1 MGDGGGRQGCHAPC
15 HSNQLFSFGWRP
27 ASAFVNF
34 VTIIPS
40 PMSLR
45 TSESDFGEV
54 FARELKETMENEV
67 KDGPKGKGP
76 LSGAFSG
83 PEAG

>member
-1 MGDGGGRQGCHAPC
+1 
-15 HSNQLFSFGWRP
+15 
-27 ASAFVNF
+27 
-34 VTIIPS
+34 
-40 PMSLR
+40 MSLR